1 MAHQV
6 RVRLF
11 HWNEAEAAERTAW
24 LTQAGFDAD
33 FDFKIEPGFVTR
45 LQTRQPQVLVIDLS
59 RLPSHGREVGIY
71 ARRSKGTR
79 SIPLVFVG
87 GDPEKVKK
95 IRAIIPDA
103 VYTEWG
109 AIKGAVRRALRDAPP
124 APVLPD
130 PYMQRWSGNT
140 LAAKLGLKP
149 GMQVALLGAP
159 DGFDEFVRAPDGF
172 DEFVRAPEGVQFA
185 TCLENKAEM
194 VILFAR
200 AVDELDLLLAPVAA
214 QLGRRR
220 LWICWPKTAA
230 AARAGRSDLTQFVVL
245 ESARAY
251 GLKTSKIMS
260 IDSEWCAMRF
270 SGAR

>member
-6 RVRLF
+6 KVRLF
-11 HWNEAEAAERTAW
+11 HWNAAEAAERSGW

-33 FDFKIEPGFVTR
+33 FDFKVEPGFVTR
-45 LQTRQPQVLVIDLS
+45 LRTRQPPVLVIDLS
-59 RLPSHGREVGIY
+59 RLPSHGREVGVY

-95 IRAIIPDA
+95 IRALIPDA
-103 VYTEWG
+103 VYTQWG

-124 APVLPD
+124 VPVLPD
-130 PYMQRWSGNT
+130 PHTQRWSGNP

-159 DGFDEFVRAPDGF
+159 DGFDEFVRAP
-172 DEFVRAPEGVQFA
+172 EGVQFVA
-185 TCLENKAEM
+185 RLENIVEL

-200 AVDELDLLLAPVAA
+200 SVDELDLSLAPVAA
-214 QLGRRR
+214 QLGLRR
-220 LWICWPKTAA
+220 LWICWPKAA
-230 AARAGRSDLTQFVVL
+230 SPARVGRSDLTQFVVL
-245 ESARAY
+245 KSARTY
-251 GLKTSKIMS
+251 SLKTSKITS
-260 IDSEWCAMRF
+260 IDSDWSAMRF